1 LLRDE
6 IGRQFADRYLER
18 FGPGATPQVGCQS
31 YTSMHHYAVAA
42 SIAAGTAGPGE
53 FEHNRKVARAL
64 RDTVYRGVV
73 GAVRYHPEWQAAVPY
88 PDFVQDPS
96 LGMPH
101 LFYQVQDRKGRL
113 GLIAP
118 EPYNTEHFVTPS
130 WFTPSSRPR

>member
-1 LLRDE
+1 
-6 IGRQFADRYLER
+6 
-18 FGPGATPQVGCQS
+18 
-31 YTSMHHYAVAA
+31 
-42 SIAAGTAGPGE
+42 
-53 FEHNRKVARAL
+53 
-64 RDTVYRGVV
+64 
-73 GAVRYHPEWQAAVPY
+73 VPY

-101 LFYQVQDRKGRL
+101 LFYQVQNRKGRL